1 MNKDNF
7 LMRLEQL
14 LYEIPREEREEA
26 MDYYRSYFD
35 DAGPENEAAV
45 IEELESPQMIAD
57 SIIEALNSTGDMTG
71 ALKNPPQVR
80 ESQSNTGEHRQT
92 AEGGRQSAFEGAS
105 AQTSGGYQDTSDSYQ
120 DTSGADYQKTSGRAF
135 YKRYDQYGTDRGR
148 HGLSGMDK
156 RTKLI
161 LVIIAAVF
169 LLPVW
174 RGLLS
179 GVVGII
185 GAVIGVIAALGIF
198 SAGGIIGGVICT
210 AAAIVSLCTMAIAR
224 GLLLL
229 GTGMLLIAA
238 GGLSIVLLLLLC
250 GRLLPWA
257 VRQVMRVFHWM
268 VQWGRSAA

>member
-1 MNKDNF
+1 
-7 LMRLEQL
+7 MRLEQL

-57 SIIEALNSTGDMTG
+57 SIIEALNSTGNMTG

-80 ESQSNTGEHRQT
+80 DGQSKTGEHRQS
-92 AEGGRQSAFEGAS
+92 EKGGQQSAFEGAS
-105 AQTSGGYQDTSDSYQ
+105 AQTSGGYQ

-135 YKRYDQYGTDRGR
+135 YKRYDQYDTDRGR

-174 RGLLS
+174 GGLLS

-185 GAVIGVIAALGIF
+185 GAMIGVIAALGIF